1 MLFDMLMTGVR
12 QTTGVDY
19 KYWSPAETMPYKE
32 MKRLQLARLRE
43 QINYLWEKSPFY
55 REKWEQSGFCP
66 GQLRTLEDIRR
77 IPILHKEEIRSSQ
90 EKNPPYGMM
99 RVSGRGPFIRI
110 GMTSGTTGE
119 PVLIPFTEE
128 DYFGDF
134 CEGAVRSVWA
144 AGIRNDDVVH
154 AAFGFTPFLG
164 LAAAYD
170 CCEHLIGALVIP
182 GGIWNSLMRLTMI
195 KKLGI
200 TVLMGT
206 PTYILHLA
214 KVAEENG
221 VDARSLGV
229 KKILTAGEPGSMSIP
244 NTGLRLQEAWGAKI
258 FDYCGT
264 QETHYLAWMC
274 EEGVGH
280 MNDDLAYCEVL
291 DPDTDEPVPPG
302 QSGKLVVTDLVGKT
316 HPCIRYETGDLVKG
330 IDAGTVCSC
339 GRTLSVMKGFMGRVG
354 DIIKVRGVCVSV
366 AGIEN
371 VIRGIPECSDSY
383 EYIASKNNNG
393 MDKITVRVEPKRDV
407 DTGLW
412 DDLRK
417 KVAQKLQLSFMVNMD
432 VEVLPPGTLPE
443 FELKAKRFRDIR
455 PPVADSGVSC
465 PPDKKVTVKV

>member
-1 MLFDMLMTGVR
+1 MLMTGVR
-12 QTTGVDY
+12 QTTDVNY
-19 KYWSPAETMPYKE
+19 KYWSPAETMPHRE
-32 MKRLQLARLRE
+32 MKKIQLARLRE

-55 REKWEQSGFCP
+55 REKWEQNGFCP

-77 IPILHKEEIRSSQ
+77 LPLLTKEEIRLSQ
-90 EKNPPYGMM
+90 EKNPPYGIM
-99 RVSGRGPFIRI
+99 SIPGRGPFIRI

-119 PVLIPFTEE
+119 PVIIPFNEE
-128 DYFGDF
+128 DYFGVY
-134 CEGAVRSVWA
+134 CEGAVRCVWA
-144 AGIRNDDVVH
+144 AGIRKEDVVH

-170 CCEHLIGALVIP
+170 CCEHLIGSLVIP
-182 GGIWNSLMRLTMI
+182 GGIWNSLLRLRMI
-195 KKLGI
+195 KKLGV

-206 PTYILHLA
+206 PTYLLHLA

-221 VDARSLGV
+221 IDTRTLGI

-244 NTGLRLQEAWGAKI
+244 NTGLRLEEAWGSKI

-274 EEGVGH
+274 EEEIGH

-291 DPDTDEPVPPG
+291 DPDTDEPVQPG

-316 HPCIRYETGDLVKG
+316 HPCIRFETGDIVRG
-330 IDAGTVCSC
+330 IDAGTTCAC

-371 VIRGIPECSDSY
+371 VIRGIPECSDNY
-383 EYIASKNNNG
+383 EYIASKNSNG
-393 MDKITVRVEPKRDV
+393 MDKVTVRVEPQINIDS
-407 DTGLW
+407 GLW
-412 DDLRK
+412 DYVRK
-417 KVAQKLQLSFMVNMD
+417 KVAQELQLSFMINMD
-432 VEVLPPGTLPE
+432 VEVVPPGTLPVY
-443 FELKAKRFRDIR
+443 ELKAKRFRDIR
-455 PPVADSGVSC
+455 PPISDSSGASC
-465 PPDKKVTVKV
+465 SLEKKLSAKV